1 MPLGVDV
8 CQQGTSKTQLCN
20 FALILTLPQHVR
32 DGAVAM
38 GDISPL
44 LLHLRETWSEGY
56 DESAAII
63 GVCKAVE
70 MAASGILVSLR
81 EAGAIAE
88 GLDIRA
94 RARTPMIRGTF
105 ESSRQKEDELDYE
118 RFKAAAEMVAER
130 EQMESTDLSRDHQSP
145 KSPQLPNALVGSKPV
160 GIVRR

>member
-1 MPLGVDV
+1 M
-8 CQQGTSKTQLCN
+8 
-20 FALILTLPQHVR
+20 QHVR

-44 LLHLRETWSEGY
+44 LLHLRDTWSEGY
-56 DESAAII
+56 DESNAIV

-88 GLDIRA
+88 GLNIRA
-94 RARTPMIRGTF
+94 RARTPMIRATF
-105 ESSRQKEDELDYE
+105 ESSHHDEDEQNYE
-118 RFKAAAEMVAER
+118 DFKAAAEMVAER
-130 EQMESTDLSRDHQSP
+130 EQMQSSGLSPDHQIP
-145 KSPQLPNALVGSKPV
+145 KSSSLPDTFISGKPV